1 MMRISGILACMLAA
15 AVLAPCEAMSAAKDG
30 MGAAHSS
37 GLNATKTAKT
47 TKAKKPEAPPQQA
60 YITFFWSKGAE
71 GSSMFNVFRE
81 KLLLTVDG
89 KSAGKL
95 SQGEVLNI
103 PVDAGHHKY
112 GFERVAISSEGETT
126 REIDVAP
133 GQTVY
138 FEVADKNEAG
148 FMHTVVP
155 QEVSADQAKPQLSM
169 LKAPLQT
176 ATKEAVLGT
185 PAAGAAP
192 GAQPLPAIG
201 GAASAGATAP
211 VKGKP
216 GKKGAAPQA
225 VAPSY
230 MTFYWPKRTSGTVA
244 FLQTLGE
251 RFGIAVDGQP
261 TGTFGEGQYVSVP
274 VQPGA
279 HNYSFAKATQVSFNE
294 KQHPVEVAPGQSL
307 YFEIAEEQ
315 QGMVTVSFPQ
325 QVSAEQGQQ
334 ALAGLQAA
342 NND

>member
-1 MMRISGILACMLAA
+1 MRISSILACVFTV
-15 AVLAPCEAMSAAKDG
+15 AVLTPCQAMSAAKDG
-30 MGAAHSS
+30 AAVAHNP
-37 GLNATKTAKT
+37 GLTAAKTAKT

-60 YITFFWSKGAE
+60 FITFFWSKGSE
-71 GSSMFNVFRE
+71 TSSMFNVFRE

-89 KSAGKL
+89 KSVGKL
-95 SQGEVLNI
+95 SQGEVLNV
-103 PVDAGHHKY
+103 PVDPGHHKY

-138 FEVADKNEAG
+138 FEVADKDEAG

-169 LKAPLQT
+169 LKAPLQN

-185 PAAGAAP
+185 AGAGAGSVAPGLAPVAGAPGVPAA
-192 GAQPLPAIG
+192 
-201 GAASAGATAP
+201 AP
-211 VKGKP
+211 VK

-225 VAPSY
+225 VAQSY
-230 MTFYWPKRTSGTVA
+230 MTFYWPKRTNGTVA

-315 QGMVTVSFPQ
+315 QGMVSVSYPQ

-334 ALAGLQAA
+334 ALASLQAA
-342 NND
+342 AD